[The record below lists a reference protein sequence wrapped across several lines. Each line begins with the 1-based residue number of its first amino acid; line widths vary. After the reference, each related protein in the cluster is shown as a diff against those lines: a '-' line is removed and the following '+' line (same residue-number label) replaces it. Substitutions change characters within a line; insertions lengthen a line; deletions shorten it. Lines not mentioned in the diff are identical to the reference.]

1 MKTEITQEGFAMAVD
16 CIKEAIEEFDG
27 DTAAE
32 VLNTLMQYKFGPEVL
47 DVITETRT
55 HVNNFSF
62 DRAKDSW
69 AGMNE
74 IEVEEEAEVWQK

>member
-1 MKTEITQEGFAMAVD
+1 
-16 CIKEAIEEFDG
+16 
-27 DTAAE
+27 
-32 VLNTLMQYKFGPEVL
+32 MQYKFGPEVL